1 MKQVIIIPARL
12 NSLRLPKKVLL
23 DIHGLPMIEHV
34 RRRTLLAKRVS
45 EVFVAT
51 CDEEI
56 NQTVLSFGG
65 KVIMT
70 NKNHQNGTS
79 RASEAVKNI
88 NCENVVIVQGDEPLI
103 LPDQIDHF
111 IRGMN
116 IKTEYK
122 MWNAVTS
129 LKNKNDLNDISQVKC
144 SVVDSDIIY
153 FFRKSP
159 SNKLFVAQKKYI
171 KKVLGLIGFQKS
183 FLNYFINSNSTLIE
197 KIESIEQMRSLEIG
211 ERVCSIELKENFPSI
226 NEKKDFYKVLQVLK
240 KSNLQKEI
248 LKRYLK

>member
-34 RRRTLLAKRVS
+34 RRRTLLAKKVS

-56 NQTVLSFGG
+56 NQTILSFGG

-70 NKNHQNGTS
+70 NPDHQNGTS
-79 RASEAVKNI
+79 RASEAVKKI
-88 NCENVVIVQGDEPLI
+88 NCENVILVQGDEPLI

-111 IRGMN
+111 IEGMN
-116 IKTEYK
+116 IKSKYK

-129 LKNKNDLNDISQVKC
+129 LKSESDLDNISQVKC
-144 SVVDSDIIY
+144 SIINSDIIY

-159 SNKLFVAQKKYI
+159 SNKLFDEKKKYI

-183 FLNYFINSNSTLIE
+183 FLNEFAKSNSTLIE
-197 KIESIEQMRSLEIG
+197 KIESIEQMRAIEIG
-211 ERVCSIELKENFPSI
+211 ERVCSIELEKNFPSI
-226 NEKKDFYKVLQVLK
+226 NEEKDFYEVLRVLE

-248 LKRYLK
+248 LKKYLK